1 MTSGSDELD
10 RLSSHELRERAMKR
24 ARHRMDVKFFW
35 NLIEMIPAAE
45 EAEGRP
51 DKLASDVEAMWTW
64 VDDLLHPDDSTEE
77 ALRPVFLQYLQDHGG

>member
-1 MTSGSDELD
+1 VTGGSDELD
-10 RLSSHELRERAMKR
+10 GLSSHELRERAMKR
-24 ARHRMDVKFFW
+24 ARHRIDVKFFW

-64 VDDLLHPDDSTEE
+64 VNDLVHPDDATEE
-77 ALRPVFLQYLQDHGG
+77 ALRPVFLEYLREHGG